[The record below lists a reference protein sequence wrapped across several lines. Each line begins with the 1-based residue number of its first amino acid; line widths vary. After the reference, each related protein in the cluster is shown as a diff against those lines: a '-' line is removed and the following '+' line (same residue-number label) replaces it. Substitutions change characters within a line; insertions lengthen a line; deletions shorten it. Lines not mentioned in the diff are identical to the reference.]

1 MSTTKKISSAKK
13 GVASN
18 PDVKKAIRQAKEAM
32 DAANRAKETYEKATL
47 AATAGAVEGP
57 KPNIFK
63 RAVTY
68 VKENPQKVTK
78 KTTEVAWGATW
89 RTAATGVA
97 VPYALSLADIV
108 TTHYHNV
115 VAKGGH
121 YSNTLKEALAQTF
134 DMVQPAVTSVSD
146 HPVISTLV
154 VAAIWVA
161 NKFVG
166 DAKK

>member
-1 MSTTKKISSAKK
+1 MTATKPIHSKK
-13 GVASN
+13 GVAPKSKS
-18 PDVKKAIRQAKEAM
+18 DVAKTIRKAKDIVEA
-32 DAANRAKETYEKATL
+32 AP
-47 AATAGAVEGP
+47 VEAP
-57 KPNIFK
+57 KPNMLK

-97 VPYALSLADIV
+97 VPYVLSLADIV

-134 DMVQPAVTSVSD
+134 DTVQPAVTSVSD
-146 HPVISTLV
+146 HPVIATLV